1 MPRSEVITF
10 VKNWITLNKLPNY
23 HKRVIAP
30 IYGTAV
36 INDDVIYV
44 LPQTLPTA
52 IYRIIIKQAPNRQID
67 YYRSLYVRLDG
78 GNKLLMITLI
88 YLHQD
93 LHHDVWNETIAKLYS
108 LLKHGVFVQKKSN
121 IFITDFRLDITLIP
135 SRNLLNYSNLW

>member
-1 MPRSEVITF
+1 M
-10 VKNWITLNKLPNY
+10 PNY

-30 IYGTAV
+30 IYGTTV

-93 LHHDVWNETIAKLYS
+93 LHHDV
-108 LLKHGVFVQKKSN
+108 
-121 IFITDFRLDITLIP
+121 
-135 SRNLLNYSNLW
+135 